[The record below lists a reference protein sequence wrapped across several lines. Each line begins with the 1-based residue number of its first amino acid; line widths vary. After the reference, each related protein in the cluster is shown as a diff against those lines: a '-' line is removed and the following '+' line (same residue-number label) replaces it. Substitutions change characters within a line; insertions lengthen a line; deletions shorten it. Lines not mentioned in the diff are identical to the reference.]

1 MDKNRAGYTNAVT
14 LLDLIIER
22 NGEILI
28 SEDMLSTIYYIIE
41 EKVYALD
48 FLDFIRQRWQIV
60 PFGKEVVT
68 QAIKE
73 AAKKNLDLED
83 TLQCFCAKAYGCDV
97 LVTNDKGFVS
107 CGIPVMSVN
116 ELLNKMESE
125 K

>member
-1 MDKNRAGYTNAVT
+1 MDKNRAGYTNALT
-14 LLDLIIER
+14 LSELIIER

-28 SEDMLSTIYYIIE
+28 SEDMLSTLYYIIE
-41 EKVYALD
+41 EKAYALE

-60 PFGKEVVT
+60 PFGKEVVA

-83 TLQCFCAKAYGCDV
+83 ALQCFCAKVYGCDV
-97 LVTNDKGFVS
+97 LVTNDKSFAS

-116 ELLNKMESE
+116 EVLNEMESE

>member
-1 MDKNRAGYTNAVT
+1 MDKNRAGYTNALT
-14 LLDLIIER
+14 LSELIIER

-41 EKVYALD
+41 EKAYALE

-60 PFGKEVVT
+60 PFGKEVVA

-83 TLQCFCAKAYGCDV
+83 ALQCFCAKAYGCDV
-97 LVTNDKGFVS
+97 LVTNDKSFAS

-116 ELLNKMESE
+116 EFLNEMKSE